1 MESGF
6 FRNLQEDNTCT
17 TKSNENGFHLKYANL
32 LDIDSR
38 EGIRKTTSNI
48 GRNEKKTKVVKNK
61 FISENEKLHILQ
73 NLRKTKLIN
82 LSQTSQMESNEK
94 KQSKDDIKKTKKN
107 IFPYH
112 SFCINY
118 KDNRLENTK
127 KEHIDTE
134 LKILRK
140 NRKQK
145 KININ
150 KFDKFTPGKDS
161 KNNLFVDKKE
171 INKINSKLNSI
182 KNNDNEDMSSKKVSS
197 FEKELC
203 KQFLQTKLTK
213 IKFINSSISSNS
225 SNGMTINVTN
235 NKSREN
241 VYSYRTSQINKHKII
256 TKNIQNIKN
265 MKKSQ
270 IYKTLNSK
278 ANKDSNSNFV
288 QPKKTANIIFRY
300 NDEKNSTKNENL
312 NFEKN
317 HIAKEKYTPSFGDH
331 REDKSIKKTKTK
343 KVEKV
348 EKAEKM
354 KNRGSI
360 EKYEKLHQNSNDSHN
375 KEAKNGENKKKKKK
389 FINKQSNERIYQSI
403 IKNSTS
409 KNDYLNKIKKYNS
422 FATNEND
429 LKINKMFIVNDNL
442 NNNSLILNVS
452 SSSDLI
458 SSISSYTKR
467 GSKIQGT
474 KEKKKIDLIEEV
486 DKTNLDFQTIADKKE
501 AEKCKYIKN
510 IISRYN
516 YSNKMLEKKHNT
528 SLCSS
533 KNSYKTY
540 YNENR
545 NSFEINNIIKQKK
558 VVKKL
563 KNKILKSIKKTININ
578 KIKTPLYFH
587 SKSYFFIFLKKLK
600 FLLSKKVKE
609 MKKRSSGS
617 TGECSTNLDGENIY
631 ELFLRNKDN
640 SLLLKKYLKQQ
651 KKLTNNMNKY
661 NVPRKSIESSS
672 TQEKEKEKHL
682 LFTSPI
688 KSEKDNEIGE
698 VKNSEIFHASPKSSN
713 ISDSHNN
720 SKPFQCLD
728 EVIEKKKHNDGIL
741 KVVGNA
747 LDIFE
752 HKKENSNY
760 EEGNTIDKNS
770 SNNENIEGI
779 DKDTNEQQADIALFS
794 TNVLEN
800 KTGTFENLDIKMI
813 KNKDTTLSIIKEQ
826 DKNKENK
833 INTSF
838 ENLKTEKNCIFNDM
852 KIEESNEA
860 YSNNKQFSKDKPC
873 SILVEKC
880 KESKD
885 NKYTITNSLN
895 VHDPS
900 KLDKT
905 YINKCLDS
913 HEKIN
918 DVINKYPIEKLKIN
932 SLNNRIKNDLM
943 QKVFY
948 LNWCEYKDKQKRC
961 EEKKSLVKNQRRCTK
976 NMIRFGVKKQ
986 KYKSYIPFSHLKK
999 GNHNYIHV
1007 PTNNS
1012 IQNKEINF
1020 IKKCKK
1026 FQSYNGSNS
1035 KKYNETSG
1043 NTIWVA
1049 KKYDHNIINKIK
1061 KNISENYNN
1070 ILTFLKNIFY
1080 TNFYLFNKKKEQK
1093 IIFKNRHINSFE
1105 KDAKKKLQYHTNI
1118 SVVPNIFLPKVKQ
1131 AYEKLQPRN
1140 SVIYNG
1146 QSYFLKNDREIK
1158 RLTTHTLKMNR
1169 HRKKIHIFRR
1179 RKGTTTM

>member
-6 FRNLQEDNTCT
+6 FRNLQEDNACT
-17 TKSNENGFHLKYANL
+17 TKSNEKELHLEYANL
-32 LDIDSR
+32 LDIDSG
-38 EGIRKTTSNI
+38 EGIRKITSNI

-82 LSQTSQMESNEK
+82 LSRTSQMGSNEK
-94 KQSKDDIKKTKKN
+94 QQTEDDIKKTKKN

-118 KDNRLENTK
+118 KDNRLENLK

-145 KININ
+145 KTNIN
-150 KFDKFTPGKDS
+150 KFDKFTLGKDS

-182 KNNDNEDMSSKKVSS
+182 KNNDNEDISSKEHSS
-197 FEKELC
+197 FERELC
-203 KQFLQTKLTK
+203 KQFLQKKITK
-213 IKFINSSISSNS
+213 IKLINSSTSSNS
-225 SNGMTINVTN
+225 SSDMTINMAN
-235 NKSREN
+235 NKIREN

-278 ANKDSNSNFV
+278 ANKDSNSNLAHL
-288 QPKKTANIIFRY
+288 KKTTNTFFRY
-300 NDEKNSTKNENL
+300 NDRKNNTKNESM

-317 HIAKEKYTPSFGDH
+317 HIAKEKSASSFGDH
-331 REDKSIKKTKTK
+331 REDKSIKKIKTK
-343 KVEKV
+343 KL
-348 EKAEKM
+348 EKM
-354 KNRGSI
+354 DKVKNKGSI
-360 EKYEKLHQNSNDSHN
+360 EKYEKLHQNSNDSQN
-375 KEAKNGENKKKKKK
+375 KEAKNGEIKKKKKK
-389 FINKQSNERIYQSI
+389 YINKQSNERIYQSI

-409 KNDYLNKIKKYNS
+409 KSDYLNKIKKYNS
-422 FATNEND
+422 FAINEKD

-467 GSKIQGT
+467 GCKIRGT
-474 KEKKKIDLIEEV
+474 KEKTKIDSIEEV
-486 DKTNLDFQTIADKKE
+486 DKTNLDFQAIADKKE

-516 YSNKMLEKKHNT
+516 YNNKILEKKHNT

-545 NSFEINNIIKQKK
+545 NSFEIYNIIKQKK
-558 VVKKL
+558 IVKKL
-563 KNKILKSIKKTININ
+563 KKKILKSIKKTININ

-587 SKSYFFIFLKKLK
+587 SKSYFFTFLKKLK

-609 MKKRSSGS
+609 IKKRSSGS

-631 ELFLRNKDN
+631 ELFLKNKDN

-651 KKLTNNMNKY
+651 KKLANKMNKY
-661 NVPRKSIESSS
+661 NIYRKNVESSS
-672 TQEKEKEKHL
+672 TQEKEKEKDL
-682 LFTSPI
+682 LFASPI
-688 KSEKDNEIGE
+688 KSEKSEKSEKDNEIGK
-698 VKNSEIFHASPKSSN
+698 VKNRETSQATPKSSI
-713 ISDSHNN
+713 ISPRNNN

-728 EVIEKKKHNDGIL
+728 EKIEKKEHNDGTLTFI
-741 KVVGNA
+741 GNA
-747 LDIFE
+747 PNVCE
-752 HKKENSNY
+752 YKKENSNY
-760 EEGNTIDKNS
+760 EEGNKIDKNC
-770 SNNENIEGI
+770 NNNRNIEGI
-779 DKDTNEQQADIALFS
+779 DKEIIEQQADTIVCS
-794 TNVLEN
+794 PNVLGN
-800 KTGTFENLDIKMI
+800 IKGTFENLDIQMI
-813 KNKDTTLSIIKEQ
+813 KNKDITLDIIEEQ
-826 DKNKENK
+826 DKSKEKK

-838 ENLKTEKNCIFNDM
+838 ENLKKEKNCIFNDM
-852 KIEESNEA
+852 KLEEINET
-860 YSNNKQFSKDKPC
+860 YSNDKQFRKDKPC
-873 SILVEKC
+873 PILVEEC
-880 KESKD
+880 KESRDK
-885 NKYTITNSLN
+885 KYTIINLPN
-895 VHDPS
+895 VHDSS
-900 KLDKT
+900 KLDNT
-905 YINKCLDS
+905 YINKYLDS

-918 DVINKYPIEKLKIN
+918 DIINKYPIEKLKIN
-932 SLNNRIKNDLM
+932 SLNNRIKNDLT
-943 QKVFY
+943 QKIFY
-948 LNWCEYKDKQKRC
+948 LNWCEYRDKQKRY
-961 EEKKSLVKNQRRCTK
+961 EEKKCLIKNQRRCSK

-986 KYKSYIPFSHLKK
+986 KYKSYTPLLHLKK
-999 GNHNYIHV
+999 GNHSYMHV

-1012 IQNKEINF
+1012 IQNRKINF
-1020 IKKCKK
+1020 IKNYRN
-1026 FQSYNGSNS
+1026 FQSYNDSNS

-1043 NTIWVA
+1043 NTICIA

-1061 KNISENYNN
+1061 KNISDNYNN
-1070 ILTFLKNIFY
+1070 MLTFLKNIFY

-1093 IIFKNRHINSFE
+1093 NIFKNRHINSFE
-1105 KDAKKKLQYHTNI
+1105 NDIKKKLQYHTNA
-1118 SVVPNIFLPKVKQ
+1118 SVVPNIFLSKIKQ
-1131 AYEKLQPRN
+1131 NYENLQFKN
-1140 SVIYNG
+1140 STIYNEPN
-1146 QSYFLKNDREIK
+1146 YFIKNG
-1158 RLTTHTLKMNR
+1158 N
-1169 HRKKIHIFRR
+1169 IHINA
-1179 RKGTTTM
+1179 